1 MVKRYKVD
9 LKVQVT
15 KTVVVNATDKKE
27 AFYQACKECPYIVNS
42 KVEDAEKI
50 CKELDW

>member
-1 MVKRYKVD
+1 MKRYKVD

-27 AFYQACKECPYIVNS
+27 AFYEARRQCPYIVNS

-50 CKELDW
+50 CEEINW